1 MDPLLR
7 KREVA
12 MFTYSIRYRDVF
24 GRWSIGFAL
33 AASQF
38 DAEAIAICRY
48 GTFHSVSRF
57 G

>member
-1 MDPLLR
+1 
-7 KREVA
+7 